1 VTLQLIMGLR
11 RSQLHHLPSL
21 LLTPSL
27 LTCTLAVHQQAL
39 ALAPDLLETG
49 LALLL
54 PHQQRNVLALMLA
67 TTLQNP
73 RVPALGPIDLSDDAT
88 IDVLVEYWEQ
98 ALFAPDRVWESV
110 FPTVISVDKS
120 AGGGK
125 PDKSYKGRLPV
136 ALAPTAAESPDVAL
150 EEQETLERET
160 NLTHGALL
168 SLAAVL
174 AARSPAPAAEEGAE
188 SGGLPES
195 LLGLLR
201 TPQLPA
207 MLSSPQALVRRS
219 AWAVVG
225 ALAGRWETV
234 GRELLPTLGPEA
246 GKNAWTEED
255 AVVRA
260 SMGEAVVVFFTS
272 ALRLDHHTR
281 LGSCH

>member
-1 VTLQLIMGLR
+1 M
-11 RSQLHHLPSL
+11 
-21 LLTPSL
+21 
-27 LTCTLAVHQQAL
+27 
-39 ALAPDLLETG
+39 LETG

-67 TTLQNP
+67 TSLQNP
-73 RVPALGPIDLSDDAT
+73 RVPALGPIDLADDAT
-88 IDVLVEYWEQ
+88 VEILVEYWEQ
-98 ALFAPDRVWESV
+98 ALFAPDRIWESV
-110 FPTVISVDKS
+110 FPTVISVEKN

-168 SLAAVL
+168 SLAAAL
-174 AARSPAPAAEEGAE
+174 IARSPTPATENSE
-188 SGGLPES
+188 SGGLTES
-195 LLGLLR
+195 LLELLR

-207 MLSSPQALVRRS
+207 MLSNPQALVRRS
-219 AWAVVG
+219 AWAVIG

-246 GKNAWTEED
+246 GKKAWAEED

-260 SMGEAVVVFFTS
+260 SMGEAVVIFFTS
-272 ALRLDHHTR
+272 A
-281 LGSCH
+281 S